1 MQSASVIKLNGI
13 SGWQNKILVPLNT
26 ANLKTISRN
35 INDAFEENKWYGR
48 EVLKYEP
55 IFKLL
60 CTKKQRK
67 QEFHGEAP
75 YHNCL

>member
-1 MQSASVIKLNGI
+1 MQSASEIKLNGI

-26 ANLKTISRN
+26 ANLKILSRN

-60 CTKKQRK
+60 CAKKQRK
-67 QEFHGEAP
+67 QEFHGEVP